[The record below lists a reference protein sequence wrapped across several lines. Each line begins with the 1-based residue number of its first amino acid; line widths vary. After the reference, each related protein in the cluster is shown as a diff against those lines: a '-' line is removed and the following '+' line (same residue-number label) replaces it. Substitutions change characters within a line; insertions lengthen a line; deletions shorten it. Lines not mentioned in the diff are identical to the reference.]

1 MISKISRILFFLFSF
16 FLLLYLVWPF
26 NPSNIEDF
34 SNLPESVRS
43 KLSGDTTEV
52 PDLKAFFS
60 FNYRDFV
67 IPYYIENYKRNTKF
81 PFSPLRLNHP
91 PEEAFTYIKDQTH
104 STYLEELTYPMRS
117 SLFINGLE
125 PFNQDTKDPRY
136 PGAVMFGQDGKDYET
151 KVVIRYYYSTLF
163 QRIIGWLGI
172 NLSVFLIYL
181 MFKKVILKDYSN
193 YSK

>member
-1 MISKISRILFFLFSF
+1 MNKFFRILFFIFSF

-26 NPSNIEDF
+26 NPGNIEGF
-34 SNLPESVRS
+34 SDLPGSVRS

-60 FNYRDFV
+60 FNYRGFV
-67 IPYYIENYKRNTKF
+67 IPFYIENYKRDSRF
-81 PFSPLRLNHP
+81 PFPPLRLNHP
-91 PEEAFTYIKDQTH
+91 PEEAFTYIKDQTQ

-125 PFNQDTKDPRY
+125 PFDEETKKPRY

-151 KVVIRYYYSTLF
+151 KVVIRYYHSTLL

-172 NLSVFLIYL
+172 NLSVFLVYL
-181 MFKKVILKDYSN
+181 MFKRIILKN
-193 YSK
+193 